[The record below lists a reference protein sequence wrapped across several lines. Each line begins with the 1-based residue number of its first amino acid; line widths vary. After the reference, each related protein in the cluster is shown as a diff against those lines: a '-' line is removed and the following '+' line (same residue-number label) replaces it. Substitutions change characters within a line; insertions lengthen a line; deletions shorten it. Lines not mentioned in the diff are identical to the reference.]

1 MIDWTARANAVFEKN
16 ARTPTG
22 ITVETSVSSVSSV
35 RPEGVPENSQP
46 GFVGFVGAFPEVL
59 QKNEVATANRWRLH
73 FADALEVTFAPA
85 VDQAEALARYPDAL
99 AAEPIAEPQAVPI
112 PGDLLALFDACA
124 NAELYDEADRAAL
137 PAMFAL
143 DPEGTRRLIGA
154 MHAEIRSCNRCRHF
168 RRPGLSDG
176 YCTGRVDL
184 PSVYGFMHALPNDK
198 GLRCNAFDRGAG

>member
-1 MIDWTARANAVFEKN
+1 MIDWTARANAVLEKN
-16 ARTPTG
+16 ARTPTA
-22 ITVETSVSSVSSV
+22 ITVETPVSSVSSV

-73 FADALEVTFAPA
+73 FADADALEVTFAPA

-99 AAEPIAEPQAVPI
+99 AAEPI

-124 NAELYDEADRAAL
+124 NAELYDEADRAAR
-137 PAMFAL
+137 PAMFAV

-154 MHAEIRSCNRCRHF
+154 MHAEIRSCSRCRHF

-176 YCTGRVDL
+176 YCTGRDDL
-184 PSVYGFMHALPNDK
+184 SHAYGFMHRLPDD
-198 GLRCNAFDRGAG
+198 GGARCDAFDEGSGQ